1 MPVKVRIPSPL
12 RRLTDNQAE
21 VFLEGSN
28 VSEVMRSLEGSFPGF
43 RNRLFDDNGRLRRFI
58 SVFVNDTDIRNA
70 AWENTPV
77 KDGDELTIVPAV
89 AGG

>member
-21 VFLEGSN
+21 VTLDGRD
-28 VSEVMRSLEGSFPGF
+28 VSEVMRSLERSYPAF
-43 RNRLFDDNGRLRRFI
+43 RNRLFDDSGKLRRFI
-58 SVFVNDTDIRNA
+58 HVFVNDTDISNA
-70 AWENTPV
+70 AMENTPV